1 MARNAVAS
9 INETLGSECRTD
21 RRQPTEKS
29 KTLVYWVV
37 RRRLPPQPAAG
48 LRPGLAVVGDHRSLE
63 RAVERGQ
70 HPALDE
76 IERRRLAVA
85 RARQVARDLLIDAAR
100 MRPHHH
106 DAIGQ

>member
-9 INETLGSECRTD
+9 IDETLGSECRTD

-29 KTLVYWVV
+29 KTLVSRVV

-48 LRPGLAVVGDHRSLE
+48 LRPGLAVVGDHRALE

-76 IERRRLAVA
+76 IERRLLAVA
-85 RARQVARDLLIDAAR
+85 RARQGGRDPPIDHARVRAAT
-100 MRPHHH
+100 PK
-106 DAIGQ
+106 